1 MTQPRAGWYPDPAD
15 PSRQRYFD
23 GSIWTESYAPYSAPP
38 AVGNNQ
44 TVKPGMSRNLK
55 IGLGVL
61 AGFLAL
67 IVVGS
72 LGDKDKSNTSSSF
85 SGSGTSSRTAVAA
98 SAPSRTATAAP
109 TSTEPPKPDFTPSQ
123 ENAIAKAESYLDFS
137 AFSKQGLI
145 DQLEY
150 SQFSSADATFAVEY
164 IEGSG
169 GVDWN
174 EQAVKKAE
182 SYLDFSAFSQQGL
195 IEQLEYS
202 GFTPSQAQHGASVA
216 YGG

>member
-23 GSIWTESYAPYSAPP
+23 GTTWTENYAPYGAPP
-38 AVGNNQ
+38 AVGNGQ
-44 TVKPGMSRNLK
+44 PVKPGMSRNLK

-72 LGDKDKSNTSSSF
+72 LGDNDKTNTSSS
-85 SGSGTSSRTAVAA
+85 GSETTSRAAVAA
-98 SAPSRTATAAP
+98 PTPSRTATAAP
-109 TSTEPPKPDFTPSQ
+109 TPTEPPKPDFTPSQ

-145 DQLEY
+145 EQLEY

-174 EQAVKKAE
+174 EQAVKKAK
-182 SYLDFSAFSQQGL
+182 SYMDFSAFSQQGL

-202 GFTPSQAQHGASVA
+202 GFTPSQAQHGASIA